1 MLKLRC
7 GYNQLRRVPVISITL
22 VLAIQSVS
30 VAGTVSYRDKLGR
43 VTTVTAP
50 VKRAVILSTYEIIPM
65 LDAWNSVAGV
75 GRWAYDNDLIKA
87 TKTDVRS
94 IPSVGTGTDI
104 NMEALFRLNPDV
116 VITWTFRP
124 EQVSFMEKRGL
135 KVIAV
140 YPDSIAEMYDVLRMH
155 GKLFGKEKSMNA
167 SIARMESMFTMIKRR
182 VEKVPVSG
190 RRKALWLGT
199 RMTNVS
205 GGTGL
210 SGETLEMI
218 GAVNPAA
225 NIKQRNVDVSV
236 EKIIEWNP
244 DVIFIWGGAKYGAD
258 DILKNPQWRYVN
270 AVKNR
275 KVYKTPEWSTWS
287 PRIAPVTLWMAC
299 RTYPEY
305 FRDVRLDAS
314 IDEFYRKTFNI
325 PYRKVKRIEN

>member
-1 MLKLRC
+1 MSKRK
-7 GYNQLRRVPVISITL
+7 
-22 VLAIQSVS
+22 SVS
-30 VAGTVSYRDKLGR
+30 DRVCHIAFAILAFCLIADGASGAGIVSYRDKLGR
-43 VTTVTAP
+43 VVQVNAP

-65 LDAWNSVAGV
+65 LGVWDSVAGV

-104 NMEALFRLNPDV
+104 NMEALFRLNPDI

-135 KVIAV
+135 KVITV
-140 YPDSIAEMYDVLRMH
+140 YPDSIAELYDVLRIH
-155 GKLFGKEKSMNA
+155 GRLFGKEKIMNS
-167 SIARMESMFTMIKRR
+167 SIARMESMFNMIKSR
-182 VEKVPVSG
+182 VGKVPVSG
-190 RRKALWLGT
+190 RRKVLWLGT

-205 GGTGL
+205 GGVGMTHD
-210 SGETLEMI
+210 TLTMI
-218 GAVNPAA
+218 GAINPAS

-244 DVIFIWGGAKYGAD
+244 EVIFIWGGAKYGAD

-299 RTYPEY
+299 KTYPEY
-305 FRDVRLDAS
+305 FRDVKLDAV
-314 IDEFYRKTFNI
+314 IDDFYIKVFRV
-325 PYRKVKRIEN
+325 PYRMVTRIEN